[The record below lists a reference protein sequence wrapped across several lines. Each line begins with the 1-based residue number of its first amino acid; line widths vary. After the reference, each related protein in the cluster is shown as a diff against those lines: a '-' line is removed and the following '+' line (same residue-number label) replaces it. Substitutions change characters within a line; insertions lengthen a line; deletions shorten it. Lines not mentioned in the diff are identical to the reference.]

1 MAKKGQVAEEMIE
14 LQITVRALEVEVL
27 GRYVSQPKHLDKIRL
42 VLAEAF
48 DQLAEL
54 GQEKGVAA
62 LGCPVGYVHMTS
74 CICKPVSA
82 AVVQGEES
90 PGLRKS
96 VLKKLAKKV
105 R

>member
-14 LQITVRALEVEVL
+14 LQTTVRALEVEVL

-42 VLAEAF
+42 VLAAAF
-48 DQLAEL
+48 DELAGL
-54 GQEKGVAA
+54 GREKGVAA
-62 LGCPVGYVHMTS
+62 LGCPPGYVHMAS
-74 CICKPVSA
+74 CICKPVAA
-82 AVVQGEES
+82 AVEGEES